1 MIDEEIL
8 FQPSGKKIKISQFKD
23 QNIPFFLFVLVFLIS
38 FSYFLYLQIFLK
50 EQYLTIEKNIKT
62 VTYFIFS
69 PRGKIFDRFGK
80 ILADSKPTFDAYVD
94 LNKIKEL
101 PFEIKGKFFYR
112 GNELIIRDIDQK
124 TALILLTK
132 KIDGLEIVPSFKRVY
147 FGKEEIG
154 NLIGYV
160 GFPEEDEKTYYQ
172 EEFVGKSGIE
182 LSYQNY
188 LHGKAGEIVYE
199 REGKK
204 LKKIQETE
212 PQPGKNLVLTI
223 DFEFQKK
230 AYELIKNYLQEH
242 NYQKAVFIALN
253 PKNGEIISLISYP
266 SYDPNWFLENPEKVN
281 QILKDKNQPLF
292 NRGISGL
299 YAPGSTIKLIVAAG
313 ALEEKIIS
321 PQAKIYAAGGIKI
334 PNPYF
339 PGTYSIF
346 KDNKIH
352 GWTDIKKAIAD
363 SVNVYFY
370 VVGGGYP
377 YNDLETDPP
386 NLKIKGL
393 GINLLNKYWRLF
405 NLGQKTGIDLLG
417 EKEGFLPSPETKAKN
432 LFDPYWRLGDTYN
445 VSIGQGDIL
454 VTPLQ
459 IALWTSAFANNKIYQ
474 PFIVKKIIDENGKI
488 IFERSPKILRENI
501 IKEEN
506 LKVIQEGMR
515 MTVTQGTAKIL
526 NDLPVK
532 VAGKSGTPEIFGK
545 KKLNAIFTGYFP
557 YENPEIV
564 MTLLIEDVPI
574 GSVATLPLY
583 KELVKAYLELNYG
596 RNNF

>member
-1 MIDEEIL
+1 MKEDL
-8 FQPSGKKIKISQFKD
+8 FFELQGKKIKLSNFDKERLFI
-23 QNIPFFLFVLVFLIS
+23 FLFILI
-38 FSYFLYLQIFLK
+38 FFINIFYFLFLQFNFKEKALK
-50 EQYLTIEKNIKT
+50 IYKNLG
-62 VTYFIFS
+62 VERYFYFS
-69 PRGKIFDRFGK
+69 PRGKIFDRNFQ
-80 ILADSKPTFDAYVD
+80 ILVDSEQTFDVYID
-94 LNKIKEL
+94 LNKVQNFNFQNHKKI
-101 PFEIKGKFFYR
+101 FYR
-112 GNELIIRDIDQK
+112 GNLIIIRDFEREK
-124 TALILLTK
+124 ALSLMTNKIEGIKIL
-132 KIDGLEIVPSFKRVY
+132 PSFKRKY
-147 FGKEEIG
+147 FIHEEMG
-154 NLIGYV
+154 NIIGYI
-160 GFPEEDEKTYYQ
+160 GFPSEKDNNYYS
-172 EEFVGKSGIE
+172 EEFIGKSGLE
-182 LSYQNY
+182 LTYQEY
-188 LHGKAGEIVYE
+188 LRGLLGEVVYKK
-199 REGKK
+199 GKK
-204 LKKIQETE
+204 IKETNFL
-212 PQPGKNLVLTI
+212 PGKNLILTI
-223 DFEFQKK
+223 DYKFQKK
-230 AYELIKNYLQEH
+230 AYELIDNYLKEN
-242 NYQKAVFIALN
+242 NYKKAVFIALD
-253 PKNGEIISLISYP
+253 PRSGEVISLISYP
-266 SYDPNWFLENPEKVN
+266 SYDSTWFLENFEKVK
-281 QILKDKNQPLF
+281 QVLKDKNEPLF
-292 NRGISGL
+292 NRAIGGL
-299 YAPGSTIKLIVAAG
+299 YAPGSTIKLIVAAA
-313 ALEEKIIS
+313 ALEEKIIN
-321 PQAKIYAAGGIKI
+321 PQTKIYAAGQIKI
-334 PNPYF
+334 PNPYI

-377 YNDLETDPP
+377 YDDLETDPP

-405 NLGQKTGIDLLG
+405 NLGQKSGIDLLG

-459 IALWTSAFANNKIYQ
+459 IALWTSAFATNKIYQ

-506 LKVIQEGMR
+506 LKIIQEGMR

-545 KKLNAIFTGYFP
+545 KKLNAIFTGFLP

-564 MTLLIEDVPI
+564 MTLLIEDVPL

-583 KELVKAYLELNYG
+583 KELVKAYLELKK
-596 RNNF
+596 

>member
-8 FQPSGKKIKISQFKD
+8 FQPSGKKIKISQFKN
-23 QNIPFFLFVLVFLIS
+23 QNIFFFLFILIFLIS
-38 FSYFLYLQIFLK
+38 FSYFIYLQIFLK
-50 EQYLTIEKNIKT
+50 EKYLAIEKNIKT
-62 VTYFIFS
+62 VTYFIFP
-69 PRGKIFDRFGK
+69 PRGKIFDRSQK
-80 ILADSKPTFDAYVD
+80 ILADSKPTFDAYID

-101 PFEIKGKFFYR
+101 PFEVKGNFFYR
-112 GNELIIRDIDQK
+112 GTELIIRDIDQK
-124 TALILLTK
+124 TALTLLTK
-132 KIDGLEIVPSFKRVY
+132 KIDGLEIVPSFKRIY

-154 NLIGYV
+154 NLIGYL
-160 GFPEEDEKTYYQ
+160 GFPEEDEKKYYQ

-182 LSYQNY
+182 LSYQDY
-188 LHGKAGEIVYE
+188 LHGKAGEIIYE
-199 REGKK
+199 RGGEK
-204 LKKIQETE
+204 LRKIQEKL
-212 PQPGKNLVLTI
+212 PQPGKDLVLTI
-223 DFEFQKK
+223 NFEFQKK

-266 SYDPNWFLENPEKVN
+266 SYDPNWFLENPGKVR

-321 PQAKIYAAGGIKI
+321 PQEKIYSAGEIKI

-352 GWTDIKKAIAD
+352 GWTDIRKAIAD

-393 GINLLNKYWRLF
+393 GINMLNKYWRLF

-506 LKVIQEGMR
+506 LKIIQEGMR

-564 MTLLIEDVPI
+564 MTLLIEDVSI

>member
-8 FQPSGKKIKISQFKD
+8 FQPSGKKIKISQFKN
-23 QNIPFFLFVLVFLIS
+23 QSVFFFLFILVFLIS
-38 FSYFLYLQIFLK
+38 FSYFLYLQFFLK
-50 EQYLTIEKNIKT
+50 EKYLTIEKNIRT

-69 PRGKIFDRFGK
+69 PRGKIFDRSGK
-80 ILADSKPTFDAYVD
+80 ILADSKPTFDAYID

-112 GNELIIRDIDQK
+112 GTQLIVRDIDQK
-124 TALILLTK
+124 TALTLLTK

-160 GFPEEDEKTYYQ
+160 GFPKEDEKNYYQ

-199 REGKK
+199 REGEK

-266 SYDPNWFLENPEKVN
+266 SYDPNWFLENPEKVR

-292 NRGISGL
+292 NRAVSGL

-321 PQAKIYAAGGIKI
+321 PQAKIYAAGEIKI

-370 VVGGGYP
+370 VIGGGYP

-405 NLGQKTGIDLLG
+405 NLGQKSGIDLLG

-432 LFDPYWRLGDTYN
+432 LLDPYWRLGDTYN

-459 IALWTSAFANNKIYQ
+459 IALWTSAFATNKIYQ
-474 PFIVKKIIDENGKI
+474 PFLVKKIIDENGKI
-488 IFERSPKILRENI
+488 IFERTPKILRENI

-506 LKVIQEGMR
+506 LKIIQEGMR

>member
-1 MIDEEIL
+1 MFDEEIL
-8 FQPSGKKIKISQFKD
+8 LQPSGKKFKTSQFRN
-23 QNIPFFLFVLVFLIS
+23 QNVFFFIFLLIFLIS
-38 FSYFLYLQIFLK
+38 FSYFFYLQFFLK
-50 EQYLTIEKNIKT
+50 EKYLIMEKNIKT
-62 VTYFIFS
+62 ITYFIFA
-69 PRGKIFDRFGK
+69 PRGKIFDRYGK
-80 ILADSKPTFDAYVD
+80 VLADSSPTFDAYVD

-101 PFEIKGKFFYR
+101 PFKIEGKFFYR
-112 GNELIIRDIDQK
+112 GDELIIRDLDPSVVPN
-124 TALILLTK
+124 LLAK

-147 FGKEEIG
+147 FGQEEIG

-160 GFPEEDEKTYYQ
+160 GFPAENEGKYYQ

-182 LSYQNY
+182 LSYQSY
-188 LHGKAGEIVYE
+188 LHGKSGEIVYQKNE
-199 REGKK
+199 
-204 LKKIQETE
+204 KKIKKVEE
-212 PQPGKNLVLTI
+212 VSPRSGSNLVLTI
-223 DFEFQKK
+223 NSEFQKK
-230 AYELIKNYLQEH
+230 AYELIKNYLYEH

-253 PKNGEIISLISYP
+253 PKNGEIITLISYP
-266 SYDPNWFLENPEKVN
+266 SYDPNWFLENKQKVN
-281 QILKDKNQPLF
+281 QILNDKNQPLF
-292 NRGISGL
+292 NRAISGL

-313 ALEEKIIS
+313 ALEEKIID
-321 PQAKIYAAGGIKI
+321 PNTKIYAAGEIRI

-352 GWTDIKKAIAD
+352 GWTDIRKAIAN

-393 GINLLNKYWRLF
+393 GINLLNKYWRLY
-405 NLGQKTGIDLLG
+405 NLGQKSGIDLLG
-417 EKEGFLPSPETKAKN
+417 EKSGFLPSPETKARN
-432 LFDPYWRLGDTYN
+432 ILDPYWRLGDTYN
-445 VSIGQGDIL
+445 ASIGQGDVL

-459 IALWTSAFANNKIYQ
+459 IALWTSAFAVNKIYQ
-474 PFIVKKIIDENGKI
+474 PFLVKKITDENGKI
-488 IFERSPKILRENI
+488 IFERAPKILKENI

-506 LKVIQEGMR
+506 LKIIQEGMR
-515 MTVTQGTAKIL
+515 MTVAQGTAKIL

-532 VAGKSGTPEIFGK
+532 IAGKSGTPEILGK

-564 MTLLIEDVPI
+564 MTLFIEDVPI

-583 KELVKAYLELNYG
+583 KELVKTYVELNH
-596 RNNF
+596 

>member
-1 MIDEEIL
+1 MLDEEII
-8 FQPSGKKIKISQFKD
+8 FQPFGKRLKTSQLKFEKFF
-23 QNIPFFLFVLVFLIS
+23 FFLFFLVFLIC
-38 FSYFLYLQIFLK
+38 FSYFFYLQVFFKEKFLT
-50 EQYLTIEKNIKT
+50 LEKNINKI
-62 VTYFIFS
+62 VYFIF
-69 PRGKIFDRFGK
+69 PARGKIFDRNGK
-80 ILADSKPTFDAYVD
+80 IIADSLPTFDAYID
-94 LNKIKEL
+94 LKKIDKI
-101 PFEIKGKFFYR
+101 PFELKGSFFYR
-112 GNELIIRDIDQK
+112 GNQLIVRDIDREI
-124 TALILLTK
+124 ALKFLIK
-132 KIDGLEIVPSFKRVY
+132 KIDGLEIVPSFKRIY
-147 FGKEEIG
+147 FGEEAFG
-154 NLIGYV
+154 NLIGYL
-160 GFPEEDEKTYYQ
+160 GFPDEDDQNYYQ

-182 LSYQNY
+182 FSYQNY
-188 LHGKAGEIVYE
+188 LHGKAGEIVYK
-199 REGKK
+199 RENKS
-204 LKKIQETE
+204 LKKISEFN

-223 DFEFQKK
+223 DFNFQKK

-253 PKNGEIISLISYP
+253 PKNGEVISLISYP
-266 SYDPNWFLENPEKVN
+266 SYDSNWFLKDKEKV
-281 QILKDKNQPLF
+281 LKIFKDQNNPLF
-292 NRGISGL
+292 NRAISGI

-321 PQAKIYAAGGIKI
+321 PQVKIYSAGQIKI

-370 VVGGGYP
+370 VIGGGYP
-377 YNDLETDPP
+377 YNDLQTDPS
-386 NLKIKGL
+386 NIKIKGL
-393 GINLLNKYWRLF
+393 GIQLLNKYWKLF
-405 NLGQKTGIDLLG
+405 HLG
-417 EKEGFLPSPETKAKN
+417 EKLGIDIIGEKNGFLPSPENTHN
-432 LFDPYWRLGDTYN
+432 NIFDNSWRLGDTYN
-445 VSIGQGDIL
+445 VSIGQGDVL

-459 IALWTSAFANNKIYQ
+459 ISAWTAAFATNKICKPYL
-474 PFIVKKIIDENGKI
+474 VKKIIDEKGKI
-488 IFERSPKILRENI
+488 ILEKTPQILRENL

-506 LKVIQEGMR
+506 LKIIQEGMR

-557 YENPEIV
+557 YEDPQIV
-564 MTLLIEDVPI
+564 MTLLIENVPL

-583 KELVKAYLELNYG
+583 KELVKAYLELNHE